1 MLVNILVVEDDPLV
15 AMMLEDYLDLLGRKT
30 VAVVEDVASALA
42 AIADLQI
49 DAAFVDLHLAGGETS
64 EPIAQALYKK
74 QIPFLVCTGGFVQP
88 ATPIYEGRPVLMKPF
103 NFEKIEEGLR
113 ALQA

>member
-30 VAVVEDVASALA
+30 VAVAEDVASALT
-42 AIADLQI
+42 AIDEFPI

-64 EPIAQALYKK
+64 EPIAKVLSEK
-74 QIPFLVCTGGFVQP
+74 QIPFLVCTGGFTAP
-88 ATPIYEGRPVLMKPF
+88 AAPVYKGRPVLLKPF
-103 NFEKIEEGLR
+103 NYEKIEEGLR
-113 ALQA
+113 ALQP